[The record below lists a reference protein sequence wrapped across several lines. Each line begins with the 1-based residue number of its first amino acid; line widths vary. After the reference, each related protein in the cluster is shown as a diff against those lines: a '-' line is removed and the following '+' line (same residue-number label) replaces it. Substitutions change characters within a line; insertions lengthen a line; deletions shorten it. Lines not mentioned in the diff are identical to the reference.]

1 MNYEEVM
8 QRFAK
13 FNLRERAME
22 SIQGAFE
29 NREDVLS
36 EKIKEL
42 KGINKNLSKYILD
55 IKAFISGNKQLDRI
69 SILIIGILLQDGK
82 SDVEANIN
90 KLLQVYSY
98 PMLSARNAIDAI
110 FIYAYRKRMTVD
122 EWNGMLQR
130 NRILINELIIRDVE
144 PHDMTVGGLFDWV
157 KKWETEDNK
166 TVNYTQEVLYSN
178 LEKIISSSDDD
189 GIEGY
194 LKALLQDE
202 NLIYYR
208 RKSTLYFNKMIYR
221 AIENV
226 MNDLSTFSV
235 EELGITERTFGNYL
249 ENNRVYLSESKQR
262 GAQGNGNKKKLWTIL
277 TETELPNKNEIFE
290 CIKDLKICYEAY
302 SQNFSVFFDL
312 MDRNPGM
319 YYVLNDIFDFDLE
332 DLNGNEDWRANS
344 FDDEFDDEETTA
356 VWTQLIDDFSDV
368 KGKRLDV
375 LEERVRGQIELHVI
389 NQSDRQDMSN
399 SREEIVKKA
408 RAEAITVWQ
417 ALLSE
422 IKTRRPYSIDG
433 KKIPEMQYARYA
445 YMKHLYILLREQSKK
460 IYMNRDTRRK
470 NFIALAKGELL
481 PSREFFLYFALF
493 MKENK
498 KYLNEHI
505 LLGSGFG
512 MLNLNDPI
520 DCLISDMF
528 SEDLM
533 QKHVNSIE
541 TRKIDRTV
549 VSEKDGDSTYKYVP
563 EHYDAYQT
571 NSQGYYQYLDQFQW
585 LQEAGIKDD
594 ELKIYKVA
602 ENLYISD
609 AEKSLVKL

>member
-22 SIQGAFE
+22 SIQGDFE

-42 KGINKNLSKYILD
+42 KGINKNLSKYVLD

-122 EWNGMLQR
+122 EWNGMLQK

-178 LEKIISSSDDD
+178 LEKFISSSDDD

-226 MNDLSTFSV
+226 MNDLSTFTV

-262 GAQGNGNKKKLWTIL
+262 GAQGIGNKKKLWTIL

-332 DLNGNEDWRANS
+332 DLNGNEEWRANS

-389 NQSDRQDMSN
+389 NQSDRHDMSN

-422 IKTRRPYSIDG
+422 IKTRRAYSIDG

-541 TRKIDRTV
+541 IRKIDRTV